1 MAIYRIRELSF
12 SFPEQGAPALAHI
25 DLNIMTGEFLTLCG
39 RSGSGKSTLLRQL
52 KPVLTPH
59 GRREGEILY
68 AGEPLASVDA
78 RRQAAEI
85 GFVQQSADNSVV
97 TDKVWHELAFGLES
111 LGIDQQT
118 IRLRV
123 AEMASFFGIQH
134 WFHAA
139 VSELSGGQRQL
150 LQLASVM
157 AMQPSV
163 LILDEPTSQLDPIA
177 ALDFLGTLARIN
189 RELGTTIILTEHR
202 LEEVLPITDRL
213 VVMEHGRIVADGAP
227 LKAAEE
233 LRRLQHPMFRAMPS
247 AVRIHAGVG
256 SKLVTPLTVRD
267 GRGWLLAHLAEEQ
280 VAPAGSGQHE
290 GASSQTRSET
300 AAARDVNPDAGVVA
314 KQALVPALRFRDVWF
329 RYEKH
334 GADVLKRLSFDVQP
348 GQLYAIL
355 GGNGAGKSTT
365 LSLAA
370 GLLRPYRGQVR
381 VEGRDPA
388 KVRPKEL
395 FHGGLAVL
403 PQQPQTLFVQKTV
416 ALELT
421 DMLRDSKLDEQ
432 ARQDRIQEVIAF
444 AELEDLLDQHP
455 YDLSGGEQQRAAL
468 AKVLLLEPK
477 ILLLDEPTKG
487 LDAFFKEKLADLLRR
502 LQAKGVTVV
511 LVSHDIEFCASY
523 ADRCA
528 LCFDGAMIAEG
539 AVREFFAGSSFYTT
553 AANRIARDLWREAVS
568 VEDVIRHCQEETTR

>member
-12 SFPEQGAPALAHI
+12 SFPEQEVPALAQI
-25 DLNIMTGEFLTLCG
+25 QLNIMSGEFLTLCG

-59 GRREGEILY
+59 GKREGDILY
-68 AGEPLASVDA
+68 AGEPLASLDA

-213 VVMEHGRIVADGAP
+213 VVMEEGRIVADDRP
-227 LKAAEE
+227 LQAAAELRE
-233 LRRLQHPMFRAMPS
+233 LHHSMFRAMPS
-247 AVRIHAGVG
+247 AMRIHAGVG
-256 SKLVTPLTVRD
+256 SRLSTPLTVRD
-267 GRGWLLAHLAEEQ
+267 GRSWLLAHLAEEQ
-280 VAPAGSGQHE
+280 QAPAGSRQQE
-290 GASSQTRSET
+290 LAAAQARSET
-300 AAARDVNPDAGVVA
+300 AAGGTMNQGRGKVA
-314 KQALVPALRFRDVWF
+314 KAKAVPALQFRDVWF

-334 GADVLKRLSFDVQP
+334 GADVLKGLSFDVQP

-365 LSLAA
+365 LSLAG

-395 FHGGLAVL
+395 FSGGLAVL

-416 ALELT
+416 ALELA

-432 ARQDRIQEVIAF
+432 ARQAKLNEVVAF
-444 AELEDLLDQHP
+444 AELEPLLAKHP

-468 AKVLLLEPK
+468 AKILLLEPR

-487 LDAFFKEKLADLLRR
+487 LDSFFKEKLADLLRR

-511 LVSHDIEFCASY
+511 IVSHDIEFCASY

-528 LCFDGAMIAEG
+528 LCFDGTMIAEG

-553 AANRIARDLWREAVS
+553 AANRIARDVWRDAVS
-568 VEDVIRHCQEETTR
+568 VEDVIRHCQEDKR